1 MFRVKMKCA
10 ALAVMALG
18 AGAAYAADGDSMF
31 KVSGFGTIAATHSSE
46 KNADFVASMAQP
58 SGSGSSRDWDW
69 ANDSRF
75 GLQVDTKLTDTL
87 SATVQLLA
95 EQESS
100 NRFGAH
106 VHVANIKWQATDK
119 LSFRVGRMLQPFYLI
134 SDYQKVGYSLPWVR
148 GPLEVYQ
155 IGIFSNYDGADVTY
169 KTSVGGVAVTTQA
182 FAGNEEVNLPH
193 SSKVHAKKEVGFNVT
208 AETGFHLFRVS
219 YQQANGT
226 LDNPLLDNVIYPAA
240 GPALTAHY
248 DLGNQKKKFMA
259 LGYTYDPGNWF
270 LMTELASLKG
280 SDDMFGKHTGA
291 YVTAGYRMGAFTPF
305 GTLSR
310 MRVDNSLDAGN
321 PFINMGLNSLTN
333 VGRRVASVGV
343 RWDFMKNVD
352 LKLQL
357 DHVTLEGA
365 GSHGMLQNAFDAT
378 GALRGISDSY
388 NVFTAAVDYVF

>member
-155 IGIFSNYDGADVTY
+155 IGIFSKYDGADVTY
-169 KTSVGGVAVTTQA
+169 KTNVGGLSVTTQA
-182 FAGNEEVNLPH
+182 FAGNEEVNLPDTT
-193 SSKVHAKKEVGFNVT
+193 KVQSKKEVGFNVT
-208 AETGFHLFRVS
+208 VESGAHLYRFS
-219 YQQANGT
+219 YQQANGV
-226 LDNPLLDNVIYPAA
+226 LDSAAIDAAYQFANPTIATN
-240 GPALTAHY
+240 Y
-248 DLGNQKKKFMA
+248 DLNNKKKKFMA
-259 LGYTYDPGNWF
+259 LGYTYDPGKWF
-270 LMTELASLKG
+270 LMAELASLKG
-280 SDDMFGKHTGA
+280 STDVFGKHTGG
-291 YVTAGYRMGAFTPF
+291 YVTAGYRIDKFTPYA
-305 GTLSR
+305 TLSR
-310 MRVDNSLDAGN
+310 FRVDN
-321 PFINMGLNSLTN
+321 GLESGDPVVDMVLQGLTN
-333 VGRRVASVGV
+333 SGRRVASVGV

-365 GSHGMLQNAFDAT
+365 GSHGMLTNYGNAA
-378 GALRGISDSY
+378 GLGNSY